1 VLTIDEF
8 LFEQR
13 KNNEGFRIRMVA
25 EISEKEFLSRKK
37 EISSMLFNRNVPG
50 TEMAFVIKIFFD
62 EGKNH
67 ALLEGKANVNIERI
81 PEYKKVF
88 GYNTLYL
95 AGRLK

>member
-1 VLTIDEF
+1 
-8 LFEQR
+8 
-13 KNNEGFRIRMVA
+13 
-25 EISEKEFLSRKK
+25 
-37 EISSMLFNRNVPG
+37 MLFNRNVPG

-62 EGKNH
+62 EAKNH
-67 ALLEGKANVNIERI
+67 ALHEGKANVNIERI